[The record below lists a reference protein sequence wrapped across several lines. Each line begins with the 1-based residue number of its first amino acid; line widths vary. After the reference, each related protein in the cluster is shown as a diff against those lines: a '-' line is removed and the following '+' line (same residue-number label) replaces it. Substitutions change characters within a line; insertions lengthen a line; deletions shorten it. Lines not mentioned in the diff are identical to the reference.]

1 MKKCLGITLL
11 CAVTMLVSGCDLFRK
26 MAGRPTSADI
36 ERKRALIEAQ
46 KSAHQERLD
55 SLDAIQKQIA
65 DSLAV
70 LDSLKL
76 SNSAIVETR
85 QLTSDTKAGLTA
97 RYYVIV
103 GAFGKI
109 ENAHKLAAKAEEQSY
124 KAELIS
130 YLNGFTAVGVCGSDK
145 LSEVYASL
153 QQIRQSGFC
162 PDAWILDNK

>member
-11 CAVTMLVSGCDLFRK
+11 CIVAMLVSGCDLFRK

-36 ERKRALIEAQ
+36 EQKRALIEAQ
-46 KSAHQERLD
+46 KAAHQERLD
-55 SLDAIQKQIA
+55 SLDAIQKQMA

-70 LDSLKL
+70 LDSMKQSG
-76 SNSAIVETR
+76 SNLVETR
-85 QLTSDTKAGLTA
+85 QLTGDTKAGLTA

-109 ENAHKLAAKAEEQSY
+109 ENAHKLVAAAEEQSY

-130 YLNGFTAVGVCGSDK
+130 YVNGYTAVGICGSNS

-153 QQIRQSGFC
+153 QKVRQSGFC